1 LSGAGLA
8 QVSGETATGT
18 QQATF
23 DAMNLFLG
31 LLTDPFIGGRAETPA
46 PAAGRATWSN
56 TAAKRSSRCPWRAA

>member
-1 LSGAGLA
+1 MAAFRWRSAALRPRACP

-31 LLTDPFIGGRAETPA
+31 LLTDPFV
-46 PAAGRATWSN
+46 AGRGDGVWRQRRR
-56 TAAKRSSRCPWRAA
+56 RSPFAD